1 MRGIRSIP
9 PGHGLTAFAL
19 AVLVAVALVC
29 AWQVLSGFLGGE
41 IFTGAAGRSLWFH
54 WPNVLDLF
62 IRAMLFYGLGLV
74 ISSACAAIIGLGLLD
89 SIRHDKDESRG

>member
-9 PGHGLTAFAL
+9 LGYRLSTFAL
-19 AVLVAVALVC
+19 VALVAVALVC

-41 IFTGAAGRSLWFH
+41 VFTDAAGRSLWIH
-54 WPNVLDLF
+54 WPNVPDLF

-74 ISSACAAIIGLGLLD
+74 ISSACAAIIGLSLID
-89 SIRHDKDESRG
+89 SISHDKDESRE